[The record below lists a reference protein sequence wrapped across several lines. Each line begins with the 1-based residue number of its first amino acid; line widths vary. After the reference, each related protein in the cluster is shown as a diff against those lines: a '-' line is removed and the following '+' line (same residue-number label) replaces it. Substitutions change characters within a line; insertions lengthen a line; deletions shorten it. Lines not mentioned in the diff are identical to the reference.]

1 MSIVSLK
8 MPTKKQMDNYLKCLK
23 SNLEDL
29 KIKKPELYSDY
40 LEVKEKLSFNQ
51 KTILYSSKEIDR
63 LKKTLKS
70 VSDEKRKKSLQ
81 SVIKNLEK
89 ERRHFLK
96 SSKGSLKKK
105 KLTQA
110 EKKTQK
116 IFQDIIQK
124 GNLSCTQKYLPK
136 NTR

>member
-8 MPTKKQMDNYLKCLK
+8 IPTKKQMDNYLKCLK

-29 KIKKPELYSDY
+29 KKEKPGLYSDY

-70 VSDEKRKKSLQ
+70 APEKKKKSLQ

-110 EKKTQK
+110 QKKTQK

-136 NTR
+136 K

>member
-63 LKKTLKS
+63 LKKLLRLYLM
-70 VSDEKRKKSLQ
+70 KRKRKVFNPL
-81 SVIKNLEK
+81 
-89 ERRHFLK
+89 
-96 SSKGSLKKK
+96 SK
-105 KLTQA
+105 
-110 EKKTQK
+110 
-116 IFQDIIQK
+116 I
-124 GNLSCTQKYLPK
+124 
-136 NTR
+136 